1 MEQGSKFSSSHWS
14 MFASNNAM
22 NQSNSR
28 ISDPKFQH
36 KSVFENFTCH
46 LPTKVRRLDFAMP
59 NQKGTTADRS
69 KSSKNLTESPKKIS
83 STSSA
88 DKQSS
93 TTSNKW
99 PLSTQKLEAP
109 GDTFGPKVVLVE
121 ETAIGYVHNLSNP
134 RRNRGNT
141 LDYCTFLLQ
150 TATKNVEALLYSP
163 HKRPLLLQSQERHA
177 PIKLTYFTYTQ
188 AKDKIIVNDMTNIST
203 PQQSEY
209 SFKHQIPT
217 EPQAP
222 NTKVLDVLNTSKEWE
237 VVTVQ
242 GKIFGLKDQRIVG
255 SPRKKLTLVEAFL
268 DDGSGRIP
276 IDIWE
281 SHIENVK
288 TGRYCNVFKTCQKNA
303 VLMYQSNRSFGSP
316 PRHLNFWKIFAQ
328 MPPSLKSCSDAPT
341 RKITRL
347 LF

>member
-1 MEQGSKFSSSHWS
+1 M
-14 MFASNNAM
+14 
-22 NQSNSR
+22 
-28 ISDPKFQH
+28 
-36 KSVFENFTCH
+36 
-46 LPTKVRRLDFAMP
+46 
-59 NQKGTTADRS
+59 
-69 KSSKNLTESPKKIS
+69 TESPKKIS

-188 AKDKIIVNDMTNIST
+188 AKDKIIINDMTNIST

-209 SFKHQIPT
+209 SFQHQTPT

-242 GKIFGLKDQRIVG
+242 GKIFGLKDQHIVG
-255 SPRKKLTLVEAFL
+255 SPCKKLTLVEVFL

-288 TGRYCNVFKTCQKNA
+288 TGRYCNVFKTCKKKCCVN
-303 VLMYQSNRSFGSP
+303 VSVKSKLWKSP
-316 PRHLNFWKIFAQ
+316 
-328 MPPSLKSCSDAPT
+328 
-341 RKITRL
+341 
-347 LF
+347 

>member
-1 MEQGSKFSSSHWS
+1 
-14 MFASNNAM
+14 M

-28 ISDPKFQH
+28 ISDPKFQY
-36 KSVFENFTCH
+36 KSVFDNLTCH

-88 DKQSS
+88 DKQSA
-93 TTSNKW
+93 TSNKR

-109 GDTFGPKVVLVE
+109 GDTFGPKVALVE
-121 ETAIGYVHNLSNP
+121 ETAIAYVHNLSNP

-163 HKRPLLLQSQERHA
+163 HKRPLLLQIQERHA

-209 SFKHQIPT
+209 SFQHQTPT

-222 NTKVLDVLNTSKEWE
+222 NTKVLDVLITFKEWE

-268 DDGSGRIP
+268 TMDLAGFP
-276 IDIWE
+276 
-281 SHIENVK
+281 
-288 TGRYCNVFKTCQKNA
+288 
-303 VLMYQSNRSFGSP
+303 
-316 PRHLNFWKIFAQ
+316 
-328 MPPSLKSCSDAPT
+328 
-341 RKITRL
+341 
-347 LF
+347 

>member
-1 MEQGSKFSSSHWS
+1 MDQGSKFSSSHWS

-36 KSVFENFTCH
+36 KSVFENLTCH

-59 NQKGTTADRS
+59 NQKGKTADRS

-88 DKQSS
+88 DNNLLRHLTNGHSPHRNWKHQ
-93 TTSNKW
+93 
-99 PLSTQKLEAP
+99 
-109 GDTFGPKVVLVE
+109 DTFGPKVALVE
-121 ETAIGYVHNLSNP
+121 DTTIGYVHNLSNP

-209 SFKHQIPT
+209 SFQHETPT
-217 EPQAP
+217 EPQVA
-222 NTKVLDVLNTSKEWE
+222 NTRVLDVLNTSKEWE
-237 VVTVQ
+237 VATVQ
-242 GKIFGLKDQRIVG
+242 GKIFGLKNQRIVG
-255 SPRKKLTLVEAFL
+255 SPRKKLRLVEAFL

-303 VLMYQSNRSFGSP
+303 VLMYQ
-316 PRHLNFWKIFAQ
+316 
-328 MPPSLKSCSDAPT
+328 
-341 RKITRL
+341 
-347 LF
+347 